1 MLRFKGILTV
11 CVIICFLSFSGA
23 SMAEEAKAVP
33 VDNFQQQI
41 NDLNN
46 QIKTQ
51 NKNSEKLKKTV
62 TDQQDQIKSLKKNL
76 NRVYKQALEDTGQ
89 IEVQQQTAGDLK
101 QTVSSQ
107 QEEIDKLKSNLAFV
121 YKQTIK
127 DTGMIEKY
135 KLGNEV
141 YLRSSYY
148 DLQRDDVLLSNGM
161 TDDEYENS
169 FVNYFDLKFSA
180 QPADELQFNAT
191 LTMYKLW
198 GTWNSPESI
207 RSSDFNYSS
216 NPSDSGVK
224 VKRAYV
230 DYRPQWLG
238 QHVNMTFGR
247 LPTSDGYLTQY
258 RYNRPSQTSYPDLGF
273 NAESDG
279 VAFTF
284 YFDNPLAKSFNLI
297 YARSEDDTDMYPF
310 KDDPQGLEDIDFY
323 AAQLNSNLSFLD
335 NSVFTIQ
342 WLRVDNIRMT
352 GDDVLRDSIDD
363 YNMYYGGVLGYPMV
377 TDLVFPQELGYVDK
391 FTMQLN
397 NDRLFDSPI
406 DFFASVAWSKS
417 HPNGDQVTANNMP
430 PTIQSAIESLY
441 LLSSDNQDSHSGW
454 GFYTGLRYN
463 FESQRWLNPKIG
475 LEYFQGSEYWVGL
488 NVAASDPYQKLN
500 TRGSVWEIYWVQPCV
515 ENMLQF
521 RTGYQL
527 IDREHTESLF
537 AGLYGAPDDTNEK
550 DKLFYFSLDFMF

>member
-1 MLRFKGILTV
+1 
-11 CVIICFLSFSGA
+11 
-23 SMAEEAKAVP
+23 MAEEAKAVP
-33 VDNFQQQI
+33 IDKFQEQI
-41 NDLNN
+41 NSLDN
-46 QIKTQ
+46 QIKAQ
-51 NKNSEKLKKTV
+51 NKNSEKFKKIV
-62 TDQQDQIKSLKKNL
+62 IDQQEQIKSLKKNL
-76 NRVYKQALEDTGQ
+76 NRVYKQTIEDTGQ

-101 QTVSSQ
+101 QTVASQ

-141 YLRSSYY
+141 YMRSSYY
-148 DLQRDDVLLSNGM
+148 DLQRDDVLFSDGT

-169 FVNYFDLKFSA
+169 FVNYLDLKFTAEPS
-180 QPADELQFNAT
+180 DELQFNAT

-198 GTWNSPESI
+198 GTWNSPESV

-216 NPSDSGVK
+216 TPSDSGVK

-238 QHVNMTFGR
+238 QQVNLTFGR

-258 RYNRPSQTSYPDLGF
+258 RYNRPSQTSYPDLAF

-279 VAFTF
+279 AAFTF
-284 YFDNPLAKSFNLI
+284 YFNNVFAKSFNLV

-310 KDDPQGLEDIDFY
+310 KTDSEGLEDIDFY
-323 AAQLNSNLSFLD
+323 VAQFNSDLFFLD
-335 NSVFTIQ
+335 NSVFTLQ

-363 YNMYYGGVLGYPMV
+363 YNMIYGQVLGVAPSV

-391 FTMQLN
+391 FTVQLN
-397 NDRLFDSPI
+397 NDLLLDGPI
-406 DFFASVAWSKS
+406 DFFASVSWSKS

-430 PTIQSAIESLY
+430 SNIQGAIDSLY
-441 LLSSDNQDSHSGW
+441 LLSSDNQDSQSGW
-454 GFYTGLRYN
+454 AFYTGLRYN
-463 FESQRWLNPKIG
+463 IESKLLRNPKVG
-475 LEYFQGSEYWVGL
+475 VEYFDGSEYWVGL
-488 NVAASDPYQKLN
+488 DIAASDPYQKLN

-515 ENMLQF
+515 ENILQF
-521 RTGYQL
+521 RTGYQM
-527 IDREHTESLF
+527 IDRDYTESVM
-537 AGLYGAPDDTNEK
+537 AGLYGAPNKTDEEDS
-550 DKLFYFSLDFMF
+550 LFYFSLEFIF